1 MQKCKNC
8 SRVCVY
14 HCAQLSYTAQH
25 EAVLSIFP
33 LVLQTSTRVQMLS
46 IGGEGVPGDEASHK
60 ERNMVHFEVK
70 INIRQQHSLNSF
82 YGNEFCKLLC
92 QDSLIQT

>member
-1 MQKCKNC
+1 
-8 SRVCVY
+8 
-14 HCAQLSYTAQH
+14 
-25 EAVLSIFP
+25 
-33 LVLQTSTRVQMLS
+33 MLS